1 MNYKLAYLINKIM
14 LDVNITPHPPNLMPK
29 LSISKKQEQGQDSS
43 NTKDTH
49 KGTNKKRQQHAGTSE
64 QVIKY
69 QDDKS
74 KYKAI
79 LKNQFLNSNLKRQD
93 GTWNKNKNDENEE
106 KSFAFT
112 LRSLQR
118 KVHKVSNIIVMLKTE
133 YPIIHNL
140 IHKYFNYKFYN
151 KEDHFNDVFLLWMDT
166 YVT

>member
-1 MNYKLAYLINKIM
+1 MNKIM
-14 LDVNITPHPPNLMPK
+14 LDVNITPHPPNFMPK
-29 LSISKKQEQGQDSS
+29 LSISKKQEQGEHSPNIKDNS
-43 NTKDTH
+43 NH
-49 KGTNKKRQQHAGTSE
+49 KGVSSKKQAGRSE

-93 GTWNKNKNDENEE
+93 GSCNKNKNDENED